1 MARSDRLFR
10 LLDALRRLPKPVTAA
25 RLAQETEVSER
36 TLYRDIE
43 TLRAGGAL
51 IDGAAG
57 YGYTLTEDPALPP
70 QMFSQLEVEALVLG
84 LAEVRQAGD
93 PALAQAAEL
102 ALAKITATLPERVQ
116 RQAIHAVQQTY
127 RFERRAAAPANLPLI
142 RQACWDELAL
152 DIDYRDKDGALTQR
166 QVLPLS
172 IVFFDRAMMLLAW
185 CCLRQDYR
193 RFHLHQIETLAVS
206 TTSFRPRRVLLLRQ
220 FKEKLWVKT
229 AAKGTSIDGPP
240 PQEFSANS

>member
-25 RLAQETEVSER
+25 RLAEDTEVSIR

-57 YGYTLTEDPALPP
+57 YGYSLTEDPALPP

-84 LAEVRQAGD
+84 LAEVRQTGD
-93 PALAQAAEL
+93 PALVRAAD
-102 ALAKITATLPERVQ
+102 AAMAKITATLPERVQ
-116 RQAIHAVQQTY
+116 RQAIHAVHQTY
-127 RFERRAAAPANLPLI
+127 RFERRPPAPANLPLI
-142 RQACWDELAL
+142 RQACWDEMAL
-152 DIDYRDKDGALTQR
+152 DIAYRDQNGALTQR

-172 IVFFDRAMMLLAW
+172 VVFFDRAMMLLGW

-193 RFHLHQIETLAVS
+193 RFHLHQIEALVLT
-206 TTSFRPRRVLLLRQ
+206 TTSFRPRRVPLLRE
-220 FKEKLWVKT
+220 FKEKLRLSATSATKT
-229 AAKGTSIDGPP
+229 T
-240 PQEFSANS
+240 